1 MKNNYKMKWGP
12 VAMTHEEEQH
22 YLETLSLIAQAI
34 AQMFGERCEVCVSD
48 LDHPDEAVLYIYN
61 GHITNRQVGS
71 PLIAE
76 AEHRVNDTNE
86 NIFVNYRK
94 TIRANGPTI
103 KSSTIVRKIG
113 ERTISFCINYDCTL
127 LEGLQGELSQFL
139 SMSSRQEQMDI
150 LGINEPTTLQS
161 IIEKS
166 VRSRNKPV
174 SAFKKADRLA
184 VVRDLDE
191 KGILQIQNSVRLIA
205 NALEVSR
212 FSIYNYL
219 KEARGE
225 A

>member
-1 MKNNYKMKWGP
+1 
-12 VAMTHEEEQH
+12 MTRDEEQH

-34 AQMFGERCEVCVSD
+34 AQMFGDHCEVCVSD

-61 GHITNRQVGS
+61 GHVTGRNVGA

-86 NIFVNYRK
+86 NVFVNYRK

-113 ERTISFCINYDCTL
+113 GRTISFCINYDCTA
-127 LEGLQGELSQFL
+127 LEKVQDTLNQFM
-139 SMSSRQEQMDI
+139 SMTSRQEQMDI

-161 IIEKS
+161 IIDKS
-166 VRSRNKPV
+166 VQGRNKPV

-184 VVRDLDE
+184 IVQDLDE

-205 NALEVSR
+205 EALEVSR
-212 FSIYNYL
+212 FSIYNYI
-219 KEARGE
+219 KEVRGE
-225 A
+225 E